1 MKIKLI
7 IPFILILFL
16 GGCKE
21 EKKIEIIPDYDK
33 IYLPSNQLTETPQL
47 LKGNADQLVDSML
60 RLYGKLHGVKYADS
74 KWNKNMPTMEYKVMI
89 DESGTVE
96 KIFMG
101 KNNDEKINHL
111 FLSVVQDWKFKPAAK
126 DGKIVKSQYPM
137 ILWFE
142 SDKPINEDDYLPI
155 AENMPGPVGG
165 MYSIQE
171 KITYPEI
178 AKRAGLQGKVI
189 IQAFIDEDGN
199 VTHTKVVKGLGGG
212 IDEMASDAVRKTKFN
227 PGIQN
232 GKPVKVQVT
241 IPIVFKL
248 Q

>member
-1 MKIKLI
+1 MKTKLFV
-7 IPFILILFL
+7 PFILFLFL
-16 GGCKE
+16 CGCKE

-33 IYLPSNQLTETPQL
+33 IYLPHNQLAETPQL
-47 LKGNADQLVDSML
+47 LKGNDKQLLDSML
-60 RLYGKLHGVKYADS
+60 QLYGKLHGVKYADT
-74 KWNKNMPTMEYKVMI
+74 KWDKNMPTMEYKLMI

-101 KNNDEKINHL
+101 KNNDEKINRL
-111 FLSVVQDWKFKPAAK
+111 VLTAVENWKFKPAMK
-126 DGKIVKSQYPM
+126 DGKVVKSQYPM

-142 SDKPINEDDYLPI
+142 SDKPINEDDYLPVV
-155 AENMPGPVGG
+155 ENMPGPIGG
-165 MYSIQE
+165 MYAIQE
-171 KITYPEI
+171 KIRYPEI

-189 IQAFIDEDGN
+189 IQAFIDEEGN

-212 IDEMASDAVRKTKFN
+212 IDEMALDVIRTTKFN
-227 PGIQN
+227 PGLQN

>member
-1 MKIKLI
+1 MKIKLFI
-7 IPFILILFL
+7 LFILILFL
-16 GGCKE
+16 SGCKE

-33 IYLPSNQLTETPQL
+33 IYLPPNQLTETPQL
-47 LKGNADQLVDSML
+47 LKGNNKQLLDSML
-60 RLYGKLHGVKYADS
+60 QLYGKLHGAKYADS
-74 KWNKNMPTMEYKVMI
+74 KWNKNMPTMEYKLMI
-89 DESGTVE
+89 NESGAIE

-101 KNNDEKINHL
+101 KNNDEKINQL
-111 FLSVVQDWKFKPAAK
+111 FLSEVQDWKFKPAMK
-126 DGKIVKSQYPM
+126 DGKVVKSQYPM

-142 SDKPINEDDYLPI
+142 SDKPINEEDYLPI
-155 AENMPGPVGG
+155 AENMPGPIGG

-178 AKRAGLQGKVI
+178 ARRAGIQGKVI
-189 IQAFIDEDGN
+189 IQAFIDEEGN
-199 VTHTKVVKGLGGG
+199 VTHTKIVKGLGGG

-227 PGIQN
+227 PGMQN

>member
-7 IPFILILFL
+7 IPLILILFL

-33 IYLPSNQLTETPQL
+33 IYLPPNQLTETPQL
-47 LKGNADQLVDSML
+47 LKGNADQLLDSML
-60 RLYGKLHGVKYADS
+60 QLYGKLHGAKYADS
-74 KWNKNMPTMEYKVMI
+74 KWDKNMPTMEYKLMI
-89 DESGTVE
+89 DESGAIE
-96 KIFMG
+96 KIFLG
-101 KNNDEKINHL
+101 KNNDQKINQL
-111 FLSVVQDWKFKPAAK
+111 VLAAVEDWKFKPAVK
-126 DGKIVKSQYPM
+126 DGKTVKSQYPM

-155 AENMPGPVGG
+155 AENMPGPIGG

>member
-7 IPFILILFL
+7 FPLILILFL

-33 IYLPSNQLTETPQL
+33 IYLPPNQLTETPQL
-47 LKGNADQLVDSML
+47 LKGNDKQLLDSML
-60 RLYGKLHGVKYADS
+60 QLYGKLYGAKYADS
-74 KWNKNMPTMEYKVMI
+74 KWDKNMPTMEYKLMI
-89 DESGTVE
+89 DESGAIE
-96 KIFMG
+96 KIFLG
-101 KNNDEKINHL
+101 KNNDQKINQL
-111 FLSVVQDWKFKPAAK
+111 VLAAVEDWKFKPAVK

-142 SDKPINEDDYLPI
+142 SDKPINENDYLPI
-155 AENMPGPVGG
+155 AENMPGPIGG

-178 AKRAGLQGKVI
+178 AKRAGLQGKVLI
-189 IQAFIDEDGN
+189 VAFIDEDGN

>member
-1 MKIKLI
+1 MNIKLVLPILLAVI
-7 IPFILILFL
+7 ILS
-16 GGCKE
+16 CKE
-21 EKKIEIIPDYDK
+21 EKQIEIIPDYDR
-33 IYLPSNQLTETPQL
+33 IYLPPNQLTETPQL
-47 LKGNADQLVDSML
+47 LKGNDKQLLDSML
-60 RLYGKLHGVKYADS
+60 QLYGKLHGAKYADS
-74 KWNKNMPTMEYKVMI
+74 KWNKNMPTMEYKFMI
-89 DESGTVE
+89 NEQGLIE
-96 KIFMG
+96 KIFLG
-101 KNNDEKINHL
+101 KNNDEKINQL
-111 FLSVVQDWKFKPAAK
+111 VLSTIKSWKFKPAVK
-126 DGKIVKSQYPM
+126 DGKTVRSQYPI

-142 SDKPINEDDYLPI
+142 SDKPINENDYLPI

-178 AKRAGLQGKVI
+178 AKRAGLQGKVLI
-189 IQAFIDEDGN
+189 VAFIDENGN
-199 VTHTKVVKGLGGG
+199 VSHTKVVKGLGGG

-227 PGIQN
+227 PGRQN

>member
-16 GGCKE
+16 TGCKE

-33 IYLPSNQLTETPQL
+33 IYLPPNQLTETPQL
-47 LKGNADQLVDSML
+47 LKGNDKQLLDSML
-60 RLYGKLHGVKYADS
+60 QLYGKLHGAKYADS
-74 KWNKNMPTMEYKVMI
+74 KWNKNMPTMEYKLMI
-89 DESGTVE
+89 DESGTIE

-101 KNNDEKINHL
+101 KNNDEKINQF
-111 FLSVVQDWKFKPAAK
+111 FLSEVQDWKFKPAMK
-126 DGKIVKSQYPM
+126 DGKVVKSQYPM

-142 SDKPINEDDYLPI
+142 SDKPINEEDYLAI
-155 AENMPGPVGG
+155 AENMPGPIGG

-178 AKRAGLQGKVI
+178 ARRAGLQGKVI
-189 IQAFIDEDGN
+189 IQAFINEEGN
-199 VTHTKVVKGLGGG
+199 VTHTKIVKGLGGG

-227 PGIQN
+227 PGMQN

>member
-1 MKIKLI
+1 MRS
-7 IPFILILFL
+7 FH
-16 GGCKE
+16 
-21 EKKIEIIPDYDK
+21 DYDK
-33 IYLPSNQLTETPQL
+33 IYLPPNQLTETPQL

-60 RLYGKLHGVKYADS
+60 QLYGKLHGAKYADS
-74 KWNKNMPTMEYKVMI
+74 KWDKNMPTMEYKLMI
-89 DESGTVE
+89 DESGAIE

-101 KNNDEKINHL
+101 KNNDPKINQL
-111 FLSVVQDWKFKPAAK
+111 VLTEVEDWKFKPATK

>member
-1 MKIKLI
+1 MKAKLLI
-7 IPFILILFL
+7 SFFLIAILF
-16 GGCKE
+16 GCKE

-33 IYLPSNQLTETPQL
+33 IYLPPNQLTETPQL
-47 LKGNADQLVDSML
+47 LEGNDRQLLDSML
-60 RLYGKLHGVKYADS
+60 SFYGKKYGMGYSLA
-74 KWNKNMPTMEYKVMI
+74 KWKKDKPTMEYKFMI
-89 DESGTVE
+89 DEKGLIDKV
-96 KIFMG
+96 FFG
-101 KNNDEKINHL
+101 KNNDEDINQL
-111 FLSVVQDWKFKPAAK
+111 VLNTIKGWKFKPAIK

-142 SDKPINEDDYLPI
+142 SDKPINENDYSEI
-155 AENMPGPVGG
+155 VENMPGPIGG

-178 AKRAGLQGKVI
+178 AKRAGLQGKVLI
-189 IQAFIDEDGN
+189 LAFIDEKGN
-199 VTHTKVVKGLGGG
+199 VVHTKVMKGLGGG
-212 IDEMASDAVRKTKFN
+212 IDEMASDAVRNTKFN

-241 IPIVFKL
+241 IPIQFTL